1 MIKRIVS
8 IALSVALVLSVCA
21 TYAITFAQN
30 HSGGWSSICSLT
42 DEDVEWINER
52 YLKCETVEDLIY
64 AVNKDICNEYI
75 YDEDKQ
81 YFLGMQHFSFSD
93 FIKSKQGLCF
103 DFSCYLKS
111 VFLVCGDNLKYSDD
125 IKVYVCDVKLKSG
138 GYHSYNFI
146 SFKDTTGEE
155 IKYYVDITDNLY
167 HHSNSEEYQTYYYIA
182 EDTYQEFASNMF
194 DDKIRNFH

>member
-1 MIKRIVS
+1 MNKRIVS
-8 IALSVALVLSVCA
+8 IVLSVALVLSVCA

-30 HSGGWSSICSLT
+30 HSGGWSSVCSLT
-42 DEDVEWINER
+42 DEDIEWIKER
-52 YLKCETVEDLIY
+52 YSKYETVEDLIY
-64 AVNKDICNEYI
+64 AVNEDICTEYS

-93 FIKSKQGLCF
+93 FIKTKKGLCF

-125 IKVYVCDVKLKSG
+125 IKVYVCDVKLKNG

-146 SFKDTTGEE
+146 SFKDPTGEE

-167 HHSNSEEYQTYYYIA
+167 RYSNNEEYYVYYYIP

-194 DDKIRNFH
+194 GDKIRNFH

>member
-8 IALSVALVLSVCA
+8 IVLSVALVLSVCA

-93 FIKSKQGLCF
+93 FIKSKGNVIISIISLKRRL
-103 DFSCYLKS
+103 FSYT
-111 VFLVCGDNLKYSDD
+111 FN
-125 IKVYVCDVKLKSG
+125 
-138 GYHSYNFI
+138 
-146 SFKDTTGEE
+146 
-155 IKYYVDITDNLY
+155 
-167 HHSNSEEYQTYYYIA
+167 
-182 EDTYQEFASNMF
+182 
-194 DDKIRNFH
+194 